1 MFDDIIFNGERKGDG
16 EMEFWEKIRKDLRM
30 GFQSGMAVIREG
42 AVAVKEKAEELTE
55 EGKRQYQLFELK
67 TKVQKEIT
75 ELGGKVYGLI
85 CAEEDPVANSK
96 VKASVSK
103 IKKLE
108 TQIAKLE
115 IKPQTKPAVK
125 TKAGRKAGAE
135 AKSTAQ
141 PKAKSVQAA
150 AKKPTIKK
158 QPATK
163 RKLAGKT
170 KR

>member
-1 MFDDIIFNGERKGDG
+1 
-16 EMEFWEKIRKDLRM
+16 MEFWEKIRKDLRM

-135 AKSTAQ
+135 AKS
-141 PKAKSVQAA
+141 VQAA
-150 AKKPTIKK
+150 AKKTTIKK

>member
-1 MFDDIIFNGERKGDG
+1 
-16 EMEFWEKIRKDLRM
+16 MEFWEKIRKDVRK
-30 GFQSGMAVIREG
+30 GFQDGLAVIREG

-67 TKVQKEIT
+67 TKVQKEVT

-85 CAEEDPVANSK
+85 CAEKDPVADSK

-108 TQIAKLE
+108 TRIAKLE
-115 IKPQTKPAVK
+115 IKPQAKPGAK
-125 TKAGRKAGAE
+125 TKAKPKAGPE
-135 AKSTAQ
+135 AKT
-141 PKAKSVQAA
+141 SVKAA
-150 AKKPTIKK
+150 AKKTAIKK

-163 RKLAGKT
+163 RKPAGKI